1 MTILVLESSKY
12 LMIFFMLVYAYLNFR
27 FFGVK
32 YDIRRK
38 KLCRRQNQLMFL
50 IHFLGYLSLYLNR
63 NDETILVFYLAQ
75 VIFLGVYM
83 TLSKLFYRNISRLLL
98 NNMCLLISVG
108 LLILTR
114 LNMERATRQFAI
126 IVVSAVFSWIIPFI
140 VDRVW
145 QLSRIPW
152 LYGVLGLVLLA
163 VVCVAGITSYGA
175 KMTLELGSFSFQPAE
190 FVKIS
195 FVFFV
200 ATMFYRAT
208 DFKTV
213 CITTAM
219 AAGHVLILVLSK
231 DLGNGLIFFLTYIF
245 MLFVVTSNYLYL
257 GAGLTAGGAAA
268 VLAYRLFPH
277 VQTRVQAWL
286 DPWSDVADKGYQI
299 AQSLFA
305 IGTGG
310 WFGMGLDQGIPEKIP
325 VVEKDFVISAIAEEM
340 GGIFAVCLILICL
353 GCFLQFMM
361 IAARMQAVFYKL
373 IAFGLGC
380 EYIIQVFLTVGGA
393 VKFIP
398 LTGMTLPLV
407 SYGGSSIVGTF
418 ILFQVIQGL
427 YILKRNEEEEDEEE
441 RTQSKSK

>member
-50 IHFLGYLSLYLNR
+50 IHFLLFFSLYLNR

-245 MLFVVTSNYLYL
+245 MLFVATSNYLYL